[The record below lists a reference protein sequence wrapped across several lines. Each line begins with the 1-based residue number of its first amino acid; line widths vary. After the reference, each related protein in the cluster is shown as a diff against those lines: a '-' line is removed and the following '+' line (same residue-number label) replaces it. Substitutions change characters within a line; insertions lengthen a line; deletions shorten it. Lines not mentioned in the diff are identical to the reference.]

1 MSKSLTE
8 SAAEILATTVGKNV
22 EGSKGTLA
30 DIEEL
35 GGADNQSKPEGDA
48 IGQAAAA
55 KVGEAP
61 KPGQSGAPAE
71 PVVDPVKKKPEENSV
86 GSVEAMPGT
95 SIDPN
100 PRMAEEEEV
109 EGDVLEED
117 EEDVELTEEEIDEYL
132 ASLSEEELEQLM
144 AEAEALEEDEEDEDG
159 EVISEDE
166 EEEEVVPELSEEEI
180 AEARKAALKQMVS
193 DNMGS
198 CKEDIDAL
206 FSGEELSEEFKEKA
220 TTIFEAAVRSRVEAI
235 VEEVVT
241 ENEQIMEEAAE
252 EYQATLTEQVDEY
265 LNYVV
270 EQWMED
276 NQLAVETGL
285 RVEIAEEFIGG
296 LKNLFMEHYIEV
308 PEEKADLVEEMAQAV
323 AEMEEKLNEQV
334 EQNAELQKQLCEAK
348 SAEIIATICE
358 GLTTVQAEKIKA
370 LAEGVDFTTE
380 GEYSQKLAVIR
391 ENYFPTKKAKGD
403 APESLVETEEQ
414 EGTSDAMSYYVD
426 AITKSLPK

>member
-8 SAAEILATTVGKNV
+8 SAAEILATSVGKQV
-22 EGSKGTLA
+22 EGSKGRA
-30 DIEEL
+30 DGEIEEL
-35 GGADNQSKPEGDA
+35 GGADNQVHPEGEP
-48 IGQAAAA
+48 IGKKAAAA
-55 KVGEAP
+55 QAEAP
-61 KPGQSGAPAE
+61 KPGVQGAPSE

-86 GSVEAMPGT
+86 DGVEYMPGT
-95 SIDPN
+95 SGVAN
-100 PRMAEEEEV
+100 PKMAEEEEV
-109 EGDVLEED
+109 EGAVIVED

-132 ASLSEEELEQLM
+132 NSLSEEELAELM
-144 AEAEALEEDEEDEDG
+144 AEAEALEEEEDEDG

-166 EEEEVVPELSEEEI
+166 EEIPELSEEEI
-180 AEARKAALKQMVS
+180 AEARKEALKQMVS

-323 AEMEEKLNEQV
+323 TDMEEKLNEQA
-334 EQNAELQKQLCEAK
+334 EANADLQKQLCEAK
-348 SAEIIATICE
+348 SAELIAEAVE

-370 LAEGVDFTTE
+370 LAEGVEFTTE

-391 ENYFPTKKAKGD
+391 ENYFPTKKEKGD

-414 EGTSDAMSYYVD
+414 QGTSDTMDWYVN
-426 AITKSLPK
+426 AISKSLPK

>member
-8 SAAEILATTVGKNV
+8 SAAEILATSIGKNV
-22 EGSKGTLA
+22 EGSKGRVSGE
-30 DIEEL
+30 IEEL
-35 GGADNQSKPEGDA
+35 GGSDNQSKPEGDA
-48 IGQAAAA
+48 IGQVAAA
-55 KVGEAP
+55 KQGEAP
-61 KPGQSGAPAE
+61 KPGQAGAPSE
-71 PVVDPVKKKPEENSV
+71 PVVDPVKKKAEGNKV
-86 GSVEAMPGT
+86 GSVQAMPGT

-109 EGDVLEED
+109 EGEVLEED
-117 EEDVELTEEEIDEYL
+117 EDNVELTEEEIDEYL
-132 ASLSEEELEQLM
+132 NSLSEEELEELM
-144 AEAEALEEDEEDEDG
+144 AEAEALEEEDEEDG
-159 EVISEDE
+159 EVISEE
-166 EEEEVVPELSEEEI
+166 EEDETPELTEEEI
-180 AEARKAALKQMVS
+180 VEARKAALKQMVAE
-193 DNMGS
+193 NMGS

-206 FSGEELSEEFKEKA
+206 FSGEELSEEFKGKA
-220 TTIFEAAVRSRVEAI
+220 TTIFEAAVRARVEAI
-235 VEEVVT
+235 VEQVVT

-252 EYQATLTEQVDEY
+252 EFQTTLTEQVDEY

-276 NQLAVETGL
+276 NQLAIETGL

-308 PEEKADLVEEMAQAV
+308 PEEKADLVEEMAAAV

-334 EQNAELQKQLCEAK
+334 EQNAALQSQLNESK
-348 SAEIIATICE
+348 KAEILSQIVE

-391 ENYFPTKKAKGD
+391 ENYFPSKKTKGD

-414 EGTSDAMSYYVD
+414 KGTSDTMDWYVN
-426 AITKSLPK
+426 AISKSLPK

>member
-8 SAAEILATTVGKNV
+8 SAAEILATSVGKNV

-35 GGADNQSKPEGDA
+35 GGADNQAHPEGTP

-61 KPGQSGAPAE
+61 KPGQQGAPAE
-71 PVVDPVKKKPEENSV
+71 PVVDPVKKKPEENGV
-86 GSVEAMPGT
+86 EGAEAMPGT
-95 SIDPN
+95 SLTKN
-100 PRMAEEEEV
+100 PKMAEEEEV

-132 ASLSEEELEQLM
+132 ASLSEEELEELM
-144 AEAEALEEDEEDEDG
+144 AEAEALELEDG
-159 EVISEDE
+159 EEVISEDE
-166 EEEEVVPELSEEEI
+166 EEEEIPELSEEEI
-180 AEARKAALKQMVS
+180 VEARKAALKAMVS
-193 DNMGS
+193 ENMGS

-206 FSGEELSEEFKEKA
+206 FSGEELSEEFKDKA

-252 EYQATLTEQVDEY
+252 EYQSTLTEQVDEY

-285 RVEIAEEFIGG
+285 RVEIAEEFMGG
-296 LKNLFMEHYIEV
+296 LKNLFMEHYMEV

-323 AEMEEKLNEQV
+323 AEMEDALNEQV
-334 EQNAELQKQLCEAK
+334 EQNAELHKSLCEAK
-348 SAEIIATICE
+348 SRELIEAACE

-391 ENYFPTKKAKGD
+391 ENYFPTKKDKGE
-403 APESLVETEEQ
+403 APESLVETESEQ
-414 EGTSDAMSYYVD
+414 GTSDTMDWYVN
-426 AITKSLPK
+426 AISKSLAK